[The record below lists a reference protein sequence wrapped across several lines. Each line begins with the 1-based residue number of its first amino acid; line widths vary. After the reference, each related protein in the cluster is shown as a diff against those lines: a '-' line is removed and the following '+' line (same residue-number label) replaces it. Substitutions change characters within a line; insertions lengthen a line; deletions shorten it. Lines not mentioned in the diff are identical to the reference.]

1 MMIRRYRGS
10 YIISVLLLSH
20 SQQLCR
26 KRLKSLAVCIHLLVL
41 LLLFLL
47 LHLLHLLLLLL
58 SREKILQ
65 LLLCLFY
72 ELRGYRRRSLL
83 LLLLLLSGGDCGL
96 THCQHMLGM
105 LQLQGL
111 LLVHLL
117 LLLRVERC
125 HSTAG
130 NLLLRHGNRR
140 GHVIRRTRLSGSS
153 GHLIGR
159 SGRSVAAKGGQGV

>member
-41 LLLFLL
+41 LLLLL
-47 LHLLHLLLLLL
+47 LLHLLLLLL

-83 LLLLLLSGGDCGL
+83 LLLLLSGGDGGL